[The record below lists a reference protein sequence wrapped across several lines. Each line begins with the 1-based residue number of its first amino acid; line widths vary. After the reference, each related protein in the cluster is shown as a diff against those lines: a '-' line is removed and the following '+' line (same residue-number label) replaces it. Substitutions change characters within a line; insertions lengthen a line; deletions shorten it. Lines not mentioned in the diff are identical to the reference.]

1 MKILAVINLQTQTN
15 WLGCIRVLIPYIFYF
30 IFHKKSIYLSPQH
43 SAASMQRKRERL
55 VIMCVCVKSLSRV
68 RLFMTPWTIAHQAP
82 LSMEF
87 SRQ

>member
-1 MKILAVINLQTQTN
+1 MKILAVINLQIQTN

-43 SAASMQRKRERL
+43 STASMQRKREHL
-55 VIMCVCVKSLSRV
+55 VIMCVCESLSRV
-68 RLFMTPWTIAHQAP
+68 RLSVTPWTIAHQAP